1 MGVRSKRNKSS
12 PNKGSTKRGKQVQMS
27 SEERWMSTLFTYRG
41 IFAAFVAVI
50 IATSF
55 LVAHQK
61 YDFHYIKSV
70 FSSSS
75 GGQGTCPA
83 PATTTTKRTTVDML
97 QLEKDL
103 KRARTEID
111 RGMAIVEKYLM
122 ALDLLS
128 EGEMDEEKSKLML
141 EEAIEILSKAKDGEG
156 RLYSSVPMQIVR
168 EVCAVCDCNWA

>member
-1 MGVRSKRNKSS
+1 M
-12 PNKGSTKRGKQVQMS
+12 
-27 SEERWMSTLFTYRG
+27 
-41 IFAAFVAVI
+41 
-50 IATSF
+50 
-55 LVAHQK
+55 
-61 YDFHYIKSV
+61 
-70 FSSSS
+70 
-75 GGQGTCPA
+75 
-83 PATTTTKRTTVDML
+83 DML

-122 ALDLLS
+122 ALDMLS
-128 EGEMDEEKSKLML
+128 EGEMDEEKSRLML